1 MNEQRVVLANGSR
14 LLREMLKRIIHKS
27 QNLELIREI
36 TDVKDLPAVIE
47 HTEPEW
53 VIISL
58 SYDNAVP
65 AWVDG
70 YIASHPSVRFM
81 AVATDGSTIKMKW
94 LEIHEQKLDGLSL
107 DELLHILE
115 SNPALQ

>member
-27 QNLELIREI
+27 QNLELIEEI

-47 HTEPEW
+47 HTKPEW

-70 YIASHPSVRFM
+70 YIAGHPSVRFM

-94 LEIHEQKLDGLSL
+94 SEIHEQELDSLSL

-115 SNPALQ
+115 KNPALP